1 MNKKFTLTLIIA
13 IVLVS
18 VIAFSACGLTAVAE
32 DGISIWDDSK
42 NGYGEYPY
50 PKLETDKV
58 SPGFSG
64 YTEADQIMMKEG
76 TELIPVN
83 GKMSAWEMYQT
94 IAANYSNIAR
104 MAQITTTASSI
115 EVHVTT
121 AGGLFGA
128 LANMDL
134 SVQQYASWLSA
145 NDGQGSNYTQT
156 ISQMKQ
162 LGIPALDFLDI
173 PSNFGAWTKSAYF
186 ADENANYSQTGDEG
200 SLAFD
205 ATAPGGITATWKG
218 TPEPTPPST
227 VSYEESMSHFDIYT
241 RLFDNT
247 DGKDDD
253 YFENDYYRVYFDGND
268 ELGAYDND
276 TKEDDKDY
284 VPNKYNDDKD
294 GHNKVILVEFM
305 GTDGEW
311 GNRTFYVWD
320 DYTDEDGV
328 SHVGEDFTAHY
339 TTFDYDQYYRALP
352 NRGDAVSNY
361 LVNEKTID
369 KTGSK
374 VTSTQVKDEDGQ
386 QHTLYILEVK
396 LTDAVY
402 PWKLITSG
410 ELGSLQGSIINF
422 VQFDTGYYTFSKDLT
437 LRYEVWDTGVIRRV
451 IRQYSIETDPNSS
464 QLASANQIL
473 ILPGLAD
480 ARAYGK
486 ATNNQIQEF
495 AYGGSAVDLTSDS
508 TSYAFTQGIML
519 GKWERVGLGVGLGA
533 AVLIVLIVTLVV
545 LAKKG
550 VIGKKKK
557 NKKAAEGPAEEVV
570 EDNGT
575 DSTEN
580 TENKE

>member
-32 DGISIWDDSK
+32 DGISIWDDSE

-83 GKMSAWEMYQT
+83 GEMSAWEMYQT

-115 EVHVTT
+115 DVQTT
-121 AGGLFGA
+121 SASGA
-128 LANMDL
+128 LAAVGERKL

-145 NDGQGSNYTQT
+145 NDGQGSSYTQT

-162 LGIPALDFLDI
+162 LGIKLLDRIGL
-173 PSNFGAWTKSAYF
+173 SENFGAWTKSAYF
-186 ADENANYSQTGDEG
+186 ADENANYSQTGDVG

-227 VSYEESMSHFDIYT
+227 VSYDASIAKFLETETSRVFNNKTTDDYIIYT
-241 RLFDNT
+241 EN
-247 DGKDDD
+247 DGK
-253 YFENDYYRVYFDGND
+253 
-268 ELGAYDND
+268 LGAYATSVNS
-276 TKEDDKDY
+276 
-284 VPNKYNDDKD
+284 YNLDKD
-294 GHNKVILVEFM
+294 GKNKVIYVEFK
-305 GTDGEW
+305 GTDGSW
-311 GNRTFYVWD
+311 GAGNFYVWD

-339 TTFDYDQYYRALP
+339 TTFDYDRYRRALP

-361 LVNEKTID
+361 LVNENTFD
-369 KTGSK
+369 MSEETGSN
-374 VTSTQVKDEDGQ
+374 VTSTQVKDEDGK

-410 ELGSLQGSIINF
+410 ELGSLQGSIVEF
-422 VQFDTGYYTFSKDLT
+422 VAFDTGHYNFSKDLT

-451 IRQYSIETDPNSS
+451 IRQYTIMTEDQKGDSPFEE
-464 QLASANQIL
+464 QIL
-473 ILPGLAD
+473 VLGSLT
-480 ARAYGK
+480 AYGQ